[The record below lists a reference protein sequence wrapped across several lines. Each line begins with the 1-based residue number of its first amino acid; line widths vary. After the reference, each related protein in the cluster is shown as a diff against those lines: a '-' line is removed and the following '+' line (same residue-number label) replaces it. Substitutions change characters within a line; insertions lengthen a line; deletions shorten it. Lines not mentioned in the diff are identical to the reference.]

1 MGHREGDLWMKYVIL
16 LGDGMSDWP
25 LPELGDKTPLQAAH
39 TPHMDGLARDGKTGQ
54 AWTIPEGMSTGSDV
68 AALTILGYDTR
79 NLYTGRSP
87 LEAASIG
94 IDLQPT
100 DVAFRCN
107 MVVLGEVGGER
118 TMADF
123 SGGHITTEEASRLI
137 DTLNAEL
144 GGDRFRFYP
153 GVSYRHCLV
162 WHDGQLGSKLT
173 PPHDITGRA
182 IAEYLPSGDGAAI
195 LQQLMD
201 ASQRIFR
208 EHPVNRQRRD
218 HGEAPI
224 TSIWLWGAGKRP
236 QIPSFRDKYGLT
248 GGVISAVDL
257 HKGLAIYAGLDPISV
272 PGATGWLDTNY
283 AGKVDYALK
292 ALRDKDFVFLH
303 VEAPDEAGHQGDVQ
317 AKVQAIEDFDAKV
330 VGPMLAGLRRDFDTF
345 RVLLLPDHPTPLA
358 LKTHVREPVPIALYG
373 TGVEPD
379 AGESFDETVRE
390 KGSLDVQHG
399 TELMRLLLSGKC

>member
-1 MGHREGDLWMKYVIL
+1 MKYAIL

-25 LPELGDKTPLQAAH
+25 VPELGNQTPLQAAH
-39 TPHMDGLARDGKTGQ
+39 TPHMDRLARHGKTGQ

-94 IDLQPT
+94 IQLQPT
-100 DVAFRCN
+100 DVALRCN
-107 MVVLGEVGGER
+107 LVVLGEADGQR

-123 SGGHITTEEASRLI
+123 SGGHITTEEARQLI

-144 GGDRFRFYP
+144 GSEAFRFYP

-162 WHDGQLGSKLT
+162 WREGELGMKLT

-182 IAEYLPSGDGAAI
+182 IAEYLPSGDGATQ
-195 LQQLMD
+195 LQRLME
-201 ASQRIFR
+201 ASQAIFR
-208 EHPVNRQRRD
+208 EHPVNRHRREQ
-218 HGEAPI
+218 GEAAI

-236 QIPSFRDKYGLT
+236 EIPSFRAKYGLT
-248 GGVISAVDL
+248 GAVISAVDL
-257 HKGLAIYAGLDPISV
+257 HKGLAIYAGLDAISV

-292 ALRDKDFVFLH
+292 ALRSKDFVFLH
-303 VEAPDEAGHQGDVQ
+303 VEAPDEAGHQGDVK
-317 AKVQAIEDFDAKV
+317 AKVQAIEDFDAQV
-330 VGPMLAGLRRDFDTF
+330 VGPMLEGLRKDFEAF

-373 TGVEPD
+373 HGVEPD
-379 AGESFDETVRE
+379 AGQTFDESVRE
-390 KGSLDVQHG
+390 RGSLDVQHG
-399 TELMRLLLSGKC
+399 TELMRLLLS

>member
-1 MGHREGDLWMKYVIL
+1 MGHHEGDMWMKYVIL

-25 LPELGDKTPLQAAH
+25 VPQLGDKTPLQAAR
-39 TPHMDGLARDGKTGQ
+39 TPHMDRLARDGKTGQ

-79 NLYTGRSP
+79 HLYTGRSP

-94 IDLQPT
+94 IALQPT

-107 MVVLGEVGGER
+107 LVVLGEADGQR

-123 SGGHITTEEASRLI
+123 SGGHITTEEASQLI

-144 GGDRFRFYP
+144 GSDTFRFYP

-162 WHDGQLGSKLT
+162 WRQGQLGIQLT

-182 IAEYLPSGDGAAI
+182 IAEYLPSGDGAAE
-195 LQQLMD
+195 LQRLID
-201 ASQRIFR
+201 ASQEIFR
-208 EHPVNRQRRD
+208 EHPVNRHRLQQ
-218 HGEAPI
+218 GEAPI
-224 TSIWLWGAGKRP
+224 SSIWLWGAGKRP
-236 QIPSFRDKYGLT
+236 QIPSFREQYGID
-248 GGVISAVDL
+248 GAVISAVDL
-257 HKGLAIYAGLDPISV
+257 HKGLAIYAGLEPISV

-292 ALRDKDFVFLH
+292 ALRSKDFVFLH
-303 VEAPDEAGHQGDVQ
+303 VEAPDEAGHQGDVK

-330 VGPMLAGLRRDFDTF
+330 VGPMLEGLQRQFDAF

-373 TGVEPD
+373 SGVEPD
-379 AGESFDETVRE
+379 AGETFDESVRD
-390 KGSLDVQHG
+390 KGSLDVQQG
-399 TELMRLLLSGKC
+399 TELMRLLLS